1 MGHAYIAVGDKFC
14 RILAV
19 MTAPEGVQPLEPHL
33 TAAGRRGDGPVD
45 AGKNRGGQGPDR
57 GHGRFRAQGSS

>member
-33 TAAGRRGDGPVD
+33 TMKVGALAASARPQNSPPSQSPAPARH
-45 AGKNRGGQGPDR
+45 NRKR
-57 GHGRFRAQGSS
+57 SKS